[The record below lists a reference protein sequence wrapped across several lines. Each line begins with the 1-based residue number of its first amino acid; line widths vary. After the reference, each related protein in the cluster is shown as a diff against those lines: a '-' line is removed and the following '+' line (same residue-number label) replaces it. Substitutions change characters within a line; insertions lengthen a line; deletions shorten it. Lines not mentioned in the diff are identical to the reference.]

1 MRLRAIFLTA
11 MLSLPVF
18 AMAQRESNEPATRGT
33 VFGGYSLLH
42 TNNSLGSSLGN
53 FGSGL
58 GGSFGS
64 GNLNG
69 WEGQG
74 TFNFT
79 RHFGVTADFSGN
91 SHQLAGFSA
100 LGFSVGTQ
108 QHMYHY
114 LFGPT
119 VTTYFGKS
127 SVFGHALFGAAHSSL
142 TAGASAPII
151 GGLSAPIDSGN
162 AFAMA
167 FGGGF
172 DIGLTRNFAIRAA
185 QIDFVRTNFNSV
197 DALASGFTSGTNNN
211 QNSFR
216 FSTGVVWR
224 F

>member
-1 MRLRAIFLTA
+1 MRLRAIFLAA
-11 MLSLPVF
+11 MLSLPLF
-18 AMAQRESNEPATRGT
+18 ATAQTEANEPATRGT

-42 TNNSLGSSLGN
+42 TNNSLGSGLNLGS

-58 GGSFGS
+58 GSN
-64 GNLNG
+64 NLNG

-74 TFNFT
+74 TFNFN

-91 SHQLAGFSA
+91 SHQLAGLSA

-108 QHMYHY
+108 QHMYQF

-142 TAGASAPII
+142 TAGASVPIL

-185 QIDFVRTNFNSV
+185 QIDFVRTNFNSL
-197 DALASGFTSGTNNN
+197 DSLTSGLTSGLGSNN